1 MHVCARVSCTN
12 NKPSEG
18 SEWTCT
24 PPPRAVPSV
33 SVWPKECA
41 GQGSWY
47 LWACSATRA
56 PMSALVL
63 GALLPQMTL
72 PSGQD
77 SGRVL
82 PASPYPYPG
91 SEYDPPHFSPW

>member
-1 MHVCARVSCTN
+1 MCTCVLHQQQTLR
-12 NKPSEG
+12 G
-18 SEWTCT
+18 LRMDLH